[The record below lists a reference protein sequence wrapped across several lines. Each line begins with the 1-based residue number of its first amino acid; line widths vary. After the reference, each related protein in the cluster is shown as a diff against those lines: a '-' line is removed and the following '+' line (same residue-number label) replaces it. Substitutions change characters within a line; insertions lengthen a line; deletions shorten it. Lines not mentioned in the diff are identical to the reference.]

1 MPDIPTIAES
11 GLPGYQFDAW
21 QVLVAPKG
29 TPQAIV
35 AVLNENVVKALRSA
49 DLTQRF
55 REMGWDSLASSPA
68 ECLAFLQSERVKW
81 GRVVKERGMRA
92 D

>member
-1 MPDIPTIAES
+1 M
-11 GLPGYQFDAW
+11 L
-21 QVLVAPKG
+21 APKG
-29 TPQAIV
+29 TPQAII
-35 AVLNENVVKALRSA
+35 AVLNETVVKALRGA

-55 REMGWDSLASSPA
+55 REMGWDALASSPA
-68 ECLAFLQSERVKW
+68 ECSAFLQSEQVKW